1 MIIKPGTMLG
11 NFRVIEKIGEGGMGE
26 VYRAEEALLARKV
39 AIKVLNPSYT
49 HDPQFQK
56 RFLNEAQVQASL
68 LHPNIVG
75 LFSFFEL
82 EGTYIMAMEFAEGI
96 TLRELLNIT
105 GPLQESRALFI
116 LRQVLDALHY
126 AHAKGIIHRD
136 IKPGNIMVGPNDQVK
151 IMDFGIAR
159 LMSAAHI
166 TQTGSRLGTPHYM
179 SPEQILTPR
188 EVDVRADIY
197 STGIVF
203 YEMLCGKLPFGTDI
217 ESQFVLERQI
227 VDNKLPDPRDF
238 YPYISDRALEI
249 LYAMVPGNRELRAS
263 IPHLQRLLAGDAQ
276 GLHHPDFHPSRDP
289 GFDQPASSGTTSGV
303 TQRKDQP
310 VSQPTPRYIPQD
322 YEKPGSSAGSFF
334 KWFFITILIL
344 GAAGFL
350 VVSVINYTN
359 NSDAMDETTPA
370 EEVAPAYTPAEFPP
384 PDEVYAPVDTTL
396 SAIPTEPVENAY
408 PDSLTITDGEA
419 P

>member
-1 MIIKPGTMLG
+1 MRIEPGTMLG
-11 NFRVIEKIGEGGMGE
+11 NFRVVEKIGEGGMGE

-39 AIKVLNPSYT
+39 AVKVLNPSFT

-68 LHPNIVG
+68 HHPNIVG
-75 LFSFFEL
+75 LYSFFEHDS
-82 EGTYIMAMEFAEGI
+82 TYIMAMEFAEGI
-96 TLRELLNIT
+96 TLRELLNMT
-105 GPLQESRALFI
+105 GPLQENRALHI
-116 LRQVLDALHY
+116 LRQILDALGY
-126 AHAKGIIHRD
+126 AHAKGVIHRD

-159 LMSAAHI
+159 LMSADHI

-203 YEMLCGKLPFGTDI
+203 YEMLCGKLPFSPNID
-217 ESQFVLERQI
+217 SQFVLEREI

-238 YPYISDRALEI
+238 YPYISDHALEV
-249 LYAMVPGNRELRAS
+249 LYGMVPGNRELRSS
-263 IPHLQRLLAGDAQ
+263 IPDLLKLLAAGAHGQ
-276 GLHHPDFHPSRDP
+276 SNPTFQPSRDTAGP
-289 GFDQPASSGTTSGV
+289 SSGSAQQSSPRPRPEQPKPGPS
-303 TQRKDQP
+303 QR
-310 VSQPTPRYIPQD
+310 YEPQD
-322 YEKPGSSAGSFF
+322 YYKQPSTAASFF

-344 GAAGFL
+344 GAIGG
-350 VVSVINYTN
+350 IIYTVTGYQSRQN
-359 NSDAMDETTPA
+359 DGMDADSIMVEEMPA
-370 EEVAPAYTPAEFPP
+370 PAEFPVP
-384 PDEVYAPVDTTL
+384 QEVVPVDTL
-396 SAIPTEPVENAY
+396 EAEPPVWDTA
-408 PDSLTITDGEA
+408 PDTTIVVPVPAG